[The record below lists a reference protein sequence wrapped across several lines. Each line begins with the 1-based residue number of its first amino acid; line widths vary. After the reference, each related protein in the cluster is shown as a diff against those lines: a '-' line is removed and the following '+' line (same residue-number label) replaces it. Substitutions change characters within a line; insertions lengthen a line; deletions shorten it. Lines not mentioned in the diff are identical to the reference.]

1 MIDDAEKY
9 MRMALNLAKRGIGS
23 VEPNPM
29 VGAIITKANQ
39 IIGKGWHRKFGGP
52 HAEINALEDCQS
64 LGVNPSGATMYITL
78 EPCSHHGK
86 TGPCTQAIIDA
97 GLAKVFIAARDPSEH
112 ANGRGISQLKNAGIE
127 VQTSICE
134 NEAMLLNAPFM
145 KFASTG
151 KSWVVLKW
159 AQTIDGK
166 VASVDKGVG
175 NRWISNEASR
185 RDSHKLRRRSQAILV
200 GINTIIADNPRL
212 TARPNKGKTPIRIV
226 LDSFLRIPQNCKL
239 LKTAGQ
245 APVIILA
252 SEQSVRDNPWSA
264 KKIADMG
271 AELLHYPDTYGKSN
285 LYFLLEELG
294 RRCVTQL
301 LVEGGPTV
309 LTSFLAENLA
319 DEIHVYIAPKILG
332 SRGSARIAG
341 PMDRMTRSLDLHYV
355 NIKPFGDNI
364 RLTGLT
370 DKAIRELS
378 ISTEPPNTAASEE
391 IKITTHSP
399 A

>member
-9 MRMALNLAKRGIGS
+9 MQMALSLARRGIGS
-23 VEPNPM
+23 VEPNPA

-39 IIGKGWHRKFGGP
+39 IIGRGWHKKYGGP
-52 HAEINALEDCQS
+52 HAEINALEDCKS
-64 LGVNPSGATMYITL
+64 LGVSPHGATMYVTL
-78 EPCSHHGK
+78 EPCSHTGK

-97 GLAKVFIAARDPSEH
+97 GLAKVFIAARDPSGH
-112 ANGRGISQLKNAGIE
+112 ANGKGINQLRNTGIE
-127 VQTSICE
+127 VQTGICE
-134 NEAMLLNAPFM
+134 TEAKLLNAPFM

-166 VASVDKGVG
+166 VAGADKSVG

-185 RDSHKLRRRSQAILV
+185 RDAHKLRRRSQAILV
-200 GINTIIADNPRL
+200 GINTVMADNPRL

-226 LDSFLRIPQNCKL
+226 LDSFLRIPQDCKL
-239 LKTAGQ
+239 LKTARQ
-245 APVIILA
+245 VPVIILV
-252 SEQSVRDNPWSA
+252 SQQSVKDNPWVA

-271 AELLHYPDTYGKSN
+271 VELLTYPDTYGKSN
-285 LYFLLEELG
+285 LYFLLEELSK
-294 RRCVTQL
+294 RSVTQL

-309 LTSFLAENLA
+309 LTSFLAENLV
-319 DEIHVYIAPKILG
+319 DEVHVYIAPKIFG

-341 PMDRMTRSLDLHYV
+341 PMDRLPRALDLHYV
-355 NIKPFGDNI
+355 NIKPLGDDI

-370 DKAIRELS
+370 EKAIRDLS
-378 ISTEPPNTAASEE
+378 ISPEPSKAASE
-391 IKITTHSP
+391 IKVAAH
-399 A
+399 

>member
-1 MIDDAEKY
+1 MMVRDDAERY
-9 MRMALNLAKRGIGS
+9 MRIVLSLAKRGIGS
-23 VEPNPM
+23 VEPNPA

-39 IIGKGWHRKFGGP
+39 IIGKGWHKKFGGP
-52 HAEINALEDCQS
+52 HAEINALEDCKS
-64 LGVNPSGATMYITL
+64 LGVSPRGATMYVTL
-78 EPCSHHGK
+78 EPCSHKGK
-86 TGPCTQAIIDA
+86 TDPCAQAIIDA
-97 GLAKVFIAARDPSEH
+97 GLAKVFVASEDPSKH
-112 ANGRGISQLKNAGIE
+112 ASGKGISRLKSAGIE
-127 VQTSICE
+127 VQTGICE
-134 NEAMLLNAPFM
+134 NEAKLLNAPFM

-166 VASVDKGVG
+166 VASVDKGAG
-175 NRWISNEASR
+175 NRWISNETSR

-226 LDSFLRIPQNCKL
+226 LDSFLRIPQDCKL
-239 LKTAGQ
+239 LKTAKQ
-245 APVIILA
+245 IPVIILA
-252 SEQSVRDNPWSA
+252 SQKSVKDNPWVA
-264 KKIADMG
+264 KQITGMG
-271 AELLHYPDTYGKSN
+271 VELLTYPDTYGKSN
-285 LYFLLEELG
+285 LYFLLEELSK
-294 RRCVTQL
+294 RSVTQL

-309 LTSFLAENLA
+309 LTSFLAENIA
-319 DEIHVYIAPKILG
+319 DEIHIYIAPKIFG

-341 PMDRMTRSLDLHYV
+341 PMDRLARALDLHYV
-355 NIKPFGDNI
+355 NIKSFGGDV

-370 DKAIRELS
+370 EKALRDLS
-378 ISTEPPNTAASEE
+378 ISSEQPNVAGE